1 MHRRR
6 HAQLRFHWS
15 VRASLRGVRRSSCVD
30 VSSES
35 GELFGWG
42 TNSAGQLGTG
52 STDTV
57 KTAAPA
63 AGLGGVRV
71 VEAVASTSHT
81 IVRAG
86 MCKSRRTS
94 TSVAHCCLVI
104 VAVTQHRVRCTPP
117 GTTRLGSLAL
127 ATTTPGPV
135 LPSLLC
141 TASRT
146 LCRCRQVPSIPW
158 RAQVHTRSRLACAV
172 APTRPHTL
180 LSMAAAGGQV
190 FAWGNSR
197 WDSPTEDHGQ
207 GRKLERM
214 EVATIPVH
222 VTHGL
227 DEEKIVQVSTGST
240 YSLALSCTWK

>member
-158 RAQVHTRSRLACAV
+158 RAQVRTLAARMCSCAHTPSHLVVHGRSWWPGVRLGQFSMGQPDRRSWPGQEVRAYGGGYHPCTCDA
-172 APTRPHTL
+172 RP
-180 LSMAAAGGQV
+180 
-190 FAWGNSR
+190 R
-197 WDSPTEDHGQ
+197 
-207 GRKLERM
+207 
-214 EVATIPVH
+214 
-222 VTHGL
+222 
-227 DEEKIVQVSTGST
+227 
-240 YSLALSCTWK
+240 